1 MSDIRV
7 AKVGNTILEW
17 DESKA
22 LKSKEEV
29 QYVIDN
35 IADGVRRSR
44 VADAIINNQ
53 NDKNTD

>member
-22 LKSKEEV
+22 FKSTEEV
-29 QYVIDN
+29 QYVIDD

-44 VADAIINNQ
+44 AADAIINNQ
-53 NDKNTD
+53 NDKNAD